1 MNAGIINLGGG
12 TMGWNRVIFGVGVA
26 AILGWPVAA
35 GAQQTQQA
43 QQANKPPAMQHVAE
57 GRAQCLM
64 CHGGTMPNVK
74 AAPANHAG
82 RGNETCLWCHA
93 KDAAMQTA
101 TPAAVPHV
109 VKGREQ
115 CLMCHGGTM
124 ANMKKVPD
132 NHQGI
137 DNKNCTLCHV
147 ASAAAK

>member
-1 MNAGIINLGGG
+1 MI
-12 TMGWNRVIFGVGVA
+12 WNRIVVGLGLA
-26 AILGWPVAA
+26 ALA
-35 GAQQTQQA
+35 GLPASMSAQQTQQA
-43 QQANKPPAMQHVAE
+43 QQANKPPAMQHTAQ

-64 CHGGTMPNVK
+64 CHGGTMPNIK
-74 AAPANHAG
+74 AAPESHAG
-82 RGNETCLWCHA
+82 RANDTCLLCHA

-101 TPAAVPHV
+101 IPAATPHA

-124 ANMKKVPD
+124 PNMKKVPD

-137 DNKNCTLCHV
+137 DNKNCTLCHA